1 VGTDN
6 GRPAIAVR
14 DLEVVRGE
22 NRVLPG
28 ISLDIRPG
36 VVTGLLGPSG
46 SGKSTF
52 MRAVVGVQIV
62 AGGQVDVLGTPAGD
76 PELRRKVAYV
86 TQHPSVYGDL
96 TVRQNLDYFA
106 RILDEDT
113 AAIDAAIAQV
123 GLERQADQYARTLS
137 GGQRGRASLA
147 AALLGGPEL
156 LVLDEPTVGLDP
168 VLRQDLWRL
177 FRGLAE
183 GDRTILISTHV
194 MDEADRC
201 DELILMREG
210 AIVATGSP
218 SELRERTGTDD
229 IEQAF
234 MKLADAGAGP

>member
-1 VGTDN
+1 
-6 GRPAIAVR
+6 
-14 DLEVVRGE
+14 VRGE

-28 ISLDIRPG
+28 TSLDIRPG

-96 TVRQNLDYFA
+96 TVRQNLGYFA
-106 RILDEDT
+106 RILDEDA
-113 AAIDAAIAQV
+113 AAIEAAIAQV
-123 GLERQADQYARTLS
+123 GLERQADQYARSLS
-137 GGQRGRASLA
+137 GGQRDRASLA

-183 GDRTILISTHV
+183 QGRTILISTHV

-234 MKLADAGAGP
+234 MKLANAPA

>member
-1 VGTDN
+1 M
-6 GRPAIAVR
+6 I
-14 DLEVVRGE
+14 RGE

-28 ISLDIRPG
+28 ISLDIRSG

-62 AGGQVDVLGTPAGD
+62 AGGEVDVLGLPAGHPD
-76 PELRRKVAYV
+76 LRRKVAYV
-86 TQHPSVYGDL
+86 TQQPSVYGDL

-106 RILDEDT
+106 RILDEDE
-113 AAIDAAIAQV
+113 AAIEAAIAQV
-123 GLERQADQYARTLS
+123 GLEGQTGQFGRSLS

-147 AALLGGPEL
+147 AALLGAPEL

-177 FRGLAE
+177 FRGLADQ
-183 GDRTILISTHV
+183 GRTILISTHV

-201 DELILMREG
+201 DQLIPMREG
-210 AIVATGSP
+210 VIVATGSP
-218 SELRERTGTDD
+218 SELRERTGAAD

-234 MKLADAGAGP
+234 MKLADEPEAQG

>member
-1 VGTDN
+1 LEARGTEQEV
-6 GRPAIAVR
+6 AIAVR
-14 DLEVVRGE
+14 SLEVRRGE
-22 NRVLPG
+22 NLVLPG

-62 AGGQVDVLGTPAGD
+62 AGGDIEVLGLPAGD
-76 PELRRKVAYV
+76 PELRRRVAYV

-96 TVRQNLDYFA
+96 TVRQNLEYFA
-106 RILDEDT
+106 RILDEDEAKVE
-113 AAIDAAIAQV
+113 AAIEQV
-123 GLERQADQYARTLS
+123 GLQGQVGQFSLTLS

-147 AALLGGPEL
+147 VALLGSPEL

-168 VLRQDLWRL
+168 VLRRDLWRL
-177 FRGLAE
+177 FQGLTRE
-183 GDRTILISTHV
+183 GKTILISTHV

-210 AIVATGSP
+210 EIVATGSP
-218 SELRERTGTDD
+218 AELRERAGTDD

-234 MKLADAGAGP
+234 MTLADVPA

>member
-1 VGTDN
+1 M
-6 GRPAIAVR
+6 
-14 DLEVVRGE
+14 RGE

-96 TVRQNLDYFA
+96 TVRQNLGYFA
-106 RILDEDT
+106 RILDEDA
-113 AAIDAAIAQV
+113 AAIEAAIAQV
-123 GLERQADQYARTLS
+123 GLERQADQYARSLS
-137 GGQRGRASLA
+137 GGQRDRASLA

-183 GDRTILISTHV
+183 QGRTILISTHV

-234 MKLADAGAGP
+234 MKLADAPA

>member
-1 VGTDN
+1 V
-6 GRPAIAVR
+6 I
-14 DLEVVRGE
+14 RGE

-28 ISLDIRPG
+28 VSLEIRPG
-36 VVTGLLGPSG
+36 LVTGLLGPSG

-62 AGGQVDVLGTPAGD
+62 AGGEVEVLGLPAGHPD
-76 PELRRKVAYV
+76 LRRRVAYV
-86 TQHPSVYGDL
+86 TQQPSVYSDL

-106 RILDEDT
+106 RILGEDE
-113 AAIDAAIAQV
+113 AAIQEAIAQV
-123 GLERQADQYARTLS
+123 GLEHQTGQFGRSLS

-168 VLRQDLWRL
+168 VLRRGLWRL
-177 FRGLAE
+177 FRGLA
-183 GDRTILISTHV
+183 GQGRTILISTHV

-210 AIVATGSP
+210 TIVATGTP
-218 SELRERTGTDD
+218 GELRERTGADD

-234 MKLADAGAGP
+234 MALAEAE

>member
-1 VGTDN
+1 
-6 GRPAIAVR
+6 
-14 DLEVVRGE
+14 VRGE

-96 TVRQNLDYFA
+96 TVRQNLGYFA
-106 RILDEDT
+106 RILDEDA
-113 AAIDAAIAQV
+113 AAIEAAIAQV
-123 GLERQADQYARTLS
+123 GLERQADQYARSLS
-137 GGQRGRASLA
+137 GGQRDRASLA

-177 FRGLAE
+177 FRGLPE
-183 GDRTILISTHV
+183 QGRTILISTHV

-234 MKLADAGAGP
+234 MKLADAPA